1 MTRSTQPNLQE
12 KYQHYAQKHCE
23 GSGSNQNAML
33 HYKKNLADEIAKSIN
48 YPNHPPLFFPL
59 DRLEKAWLILN
70 GMEE

>member
-1 MTRSTQPNLQE
+1 
-12 KYQHYAQKHCE
+12 
-23 GSGSNQNAML
+23 ML